1 VSRTASTKSSWLGF
15 QEEGQ
20 VFPSGTRI
28 DGVVYLRA
36 AILSFRTHLQHVE
49 EAVECLVRGVR
60 TAEGRHRSDMSAAT

>member
-1 VSRTASTKSSWLGF
+1 
-15 QEEGQ
+15 